1 MCLGAPAGDT
11 ATSGSSEYF
20 TDADI
25 TEMRS
30 DLKDIPGLNPKSV
43 DNFTNMLKKFRKN
56 STDDET
62 LEGVVSIFMICD
74 CKKKFEYV
82 FFWVNAFYFNYKFEL
97 LTLALQGPTCDGKN
111 KVDLSKLLELTKG
124 ESSEEVKEVKEGDK
138 ETKKDSSS
146 SEELNDDELKAI
158 EDELDKVV
166 TPDQKKHAMRI
177 LGGFRKGVTEN
188 ERGAATVSI
197 NIDHN

>member
-11 ATSGSSEYF
+11 ATSDSSEYF

-25 TEMRS
+25 TDMRT

-74 CKKKFEYV
+74 CKKKFEY
-82 FFWVNAFYFNYKFEL
+82 FFVWVNAFIFITSLNYWL
-97 LTLALQGPTCDGKN
+97 
-111 KVDLSKLLELTKG
+111 
-124 ESSEEVKEVKEGDK
+124 
-138 ETKKDSSS
+138 
-146 SEELNDDELKAI
+146 
-158 EDELDKVV
+158 
-166 TPDQKKHAMRI
+166 
-177 LGGFRKGVTEN
+177 
-188 ERGAATVSI
+188 
-197 NIDHN
+197 